1 MIKLTRLNG
10 KAFVLNCELIRSMES
25 TPDTVITL
33 TVGEKLMVKEGVDEV
48 IQATIA
54 YRQLLNRVDSVKNL
68 VEEGR

>member
-1 MIKLTRLNG
+1 
-10 KAFVLNCELIRSMES
+10 MES